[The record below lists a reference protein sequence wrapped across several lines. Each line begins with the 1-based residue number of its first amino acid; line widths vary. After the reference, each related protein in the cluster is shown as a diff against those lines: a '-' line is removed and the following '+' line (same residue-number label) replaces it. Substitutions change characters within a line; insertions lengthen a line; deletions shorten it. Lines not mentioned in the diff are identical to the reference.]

1 MLALYL
7 VAGVALAR
15 SAAGQ
20 EAVNVAENATV
31 LADSEGH
38 YTNWHGHE
46 LNHDG
51 LYERVRAC
59 SRILY

>member
-31 LADSEGH
+31 TVVTKAQSVPDAVATARVVSLPA
-38 YTNWHGHE
+38 YTSS
-46 LNHDG
+46 
-51 LYERVRAC
+51 V
-59 SRILY
+59 